1 MSDLFPDLVEEILSR
16 VPITSLKAVKLTC
29 KQWNDLSKD
38 SSFTKNHYGKEA
50 KEIQVIMICDL
61 KACLMSVNLHNH
73 KDLADPSIKQIGKLN
88 QVEIDSVFH
97 CDGLLLLLLC
107 NPKDN
112 SKLMVW
118 NP

>member
-1 MSDLFPDLVEEILSR
+1 
-16 VPITSLKAVKLTC
+16 
-29 KQWNDLSKD
+29 
-38 SSFTKNHYGKEA
+38 
-50 KEIQVIMICDL
+50 MICDL

-112 SKLMVW
+112 SIEAHGLEPLLGSNQVD
-118 NP
+118 PT